1 MIPFRFGRETTES
14 DGPSTHAAGDSLTS

>member
-14 DGPSTHAAGDSLTS
+14 DGPSTHSAGDSLTS